1 MAKMEKRQRILL
13 IALIIVIMGAAV
25 DFTLNT
31 DDYLRFYGSKKET
44 VKKEVNA
51 MTTPD
56 TVNQKGKKLSQYNL
70 WGRDPFRDLS
80 IKTERIYK
88 IPQAEEISLNL
99 SAISIADGGSVA
111 MINSKIVTVGDDIEG
126 YIVKKIEP
134 KQVFLEKNGQTKIVQ
149 LQ

>member
-1 MAKMEKRQRILL
+1 MAKIEKRQRILL
-13 IALIIVIMGAAV
+13 IVLIIVIMGAAA
-25 DFTLNT
+25 DFIINT

-44 VKKEVNA
+44 VRPESNIVAKR
-51 MTTPD
+51 D

-70 WGRDPFRDLS
+70 WDRDPFRDLS

-88 IPQAEEISLNL
+88 VPQTEEVSLNL

-111 MINSKIVTVGDDIEG
+111 MINGNIVTVGDDIEG

>member
-1 MAKMEKRQRILL
+1 MAKLDKRQRILL
-13 IALIIVIMGAAV
+13 IVLIIVIMGAAV
-25 DFTLNT
+25 DFTINT
-31 DDYLRFYGSKKET
+31 DDYLRFYGSKRET
-44 VKKEVNA
+44 VKDEANTIAKRE
-51 MTTPD
+51 

-80 IKTERIYK
+80 IKTKRIYTV
-88 IPQAEEISLNL
+88 PQTEEISLNL

-126 YIVKKIEP
+126 YVVKKIEP
-134 KQVFLEKNGQTKIVQ
+134 KQVFLEKNGRTKIVQ